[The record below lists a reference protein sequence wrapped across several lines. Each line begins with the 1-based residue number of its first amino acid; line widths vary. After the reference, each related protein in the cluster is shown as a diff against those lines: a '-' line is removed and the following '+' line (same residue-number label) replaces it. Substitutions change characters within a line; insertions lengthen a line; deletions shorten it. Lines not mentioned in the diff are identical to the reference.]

1 VGQHSRSST
10 TPGVVSKGRKPHLQN
25 LASAGRQ
32 HWTASAALHTNP
44 WILRMLCCVVLCCV
58 VLCCVVLCCVVLIPH
73 ICVISG
79 IFPFVLRRVVLC
91 CVVLCCVVL
100 CCVVL
105 CCVVLFVLVSKI
117 RTIIYSR
124 ITLSGTSKAQLNSPA
139 ESKIR
144 LHHREWPKQI
154 SRLAQFPSTRSR
166 SKKFDSPSRHPTL
179 E

>member
-58 VLCCVVLCCVVLIPH
+58 VLCCVVLCCSYSSYMCYFWDFSL
-73 ICVISG
+73 CVASCC
-79 IFPFVLRRVVLC
+79 VVLC

-166 SKKFDSPSRHPTL
+166 SKKYDSPSRHPTL